1 MQQHHRWPLP
11 GTEGSFT
18 SLRTH
23 YFPACSG
30 VSSATGNPGELLGSL
45 KEEFPQ
51 LQPCPLE
58 HPSGPFRGTGCLAG
72 GRSMLKTPGVP
83 SPFSLA

>member
-1 MQQHHRWPLP
+1 MAASGNRRFLYQPQNPL
-11 GTEGSFT
+11 
-18 SLRTH
+18 L
-23 YFPACSG
+23 PACSG